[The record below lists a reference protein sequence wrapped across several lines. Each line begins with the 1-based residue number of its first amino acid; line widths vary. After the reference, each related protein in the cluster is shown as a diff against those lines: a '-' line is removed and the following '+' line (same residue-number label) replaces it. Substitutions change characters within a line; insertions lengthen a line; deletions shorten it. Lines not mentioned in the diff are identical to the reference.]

1 LSQSLL
7 RMQLRWR
14 LHGAHFQN
22 QVPNLVFVCAALFLA
37 MFAMPVA
44 LIAVIVDG
52 LKKTDPDVE
61 ID

>member
-1 LSQSLL
+1 
-7 RMQLRWR
+7 
-14 LHGAHFQN
+14 
-22 QVPNLVFVCAALFLA
+22 VPNLVFVCAALFLA

-52 LKKTDPDVE
+52 LKKTDPDIE